1 MRGFPEFVALVRAR
15 RPTLSGSLAQ
25 VRPLMFRPGLV
36 ELGCETRF
44 DEDKLGSHDTKSYL
58 EELLAEHFGTK
69 TELRV
74 SRVSRPRA
82 PSVVPEPTPS
92 GMPPT
97 LTEVEEAARLARKQ
111 ELEQE
116 AGKRPA
122 VQAVE
127 SEFEAKVTRVELVDD
142 SGRRDG

>member
-1 MRGFPEFVALVRAR
+1 
-15 RPTLSGSLAQ
+15 LSGSLAQ
-25 VRPLMFRPGLV
+25 VRPLVFRPGLV

-44 DEDKLGSHDTKSYL
+44 DEDKLGSLDTKSYL
-58 EELLAEHFGTK
+58 EELLVEHFGTK

-82 PSVVPEPTPS
+82 PSAVPASPQ
-92 GMPPT
+92 GMPAT
-97 LTEVEEAARLARKQ
+97 INEVEEAARVARRQ

-127 SEFEAKVTRVELVDD
+127 SEFEAKVTRVEVVDD